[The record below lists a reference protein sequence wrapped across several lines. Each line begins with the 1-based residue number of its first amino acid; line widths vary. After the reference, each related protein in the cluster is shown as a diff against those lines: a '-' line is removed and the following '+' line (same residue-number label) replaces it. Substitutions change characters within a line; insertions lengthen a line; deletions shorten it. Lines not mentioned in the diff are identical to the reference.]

1 MVAPTVEGLSNQT
14 TFIPYQKSTWS
25 YSFPGFNML
34 NISQNASLEFYA
46 PPIDYRTQVR
56 YTISMLVQT
65 LPDTLTK
72 LALMGDATEYEPAGD
87 QPQAEQKRVP
97 YQSHSLA
104 ECITNVSTP
113 KGSKPILKTMV
124 TTACERNCNYC
135 PFRAGRSK
143 AKRLTF
149 TPDELAAGLDTLQRA
164 GQVEGMFLSS
174 GIIRGSVT
182 TQDKIIDTAEIVR
195 KRYHYQG
202 YLHLKV
208 MPGIEY
214 DQLYRLMQLADRVSV
229 NLEGPTQERLDALA
243 PKKDFQR
250 ELLSM
255 LQLAEQIRRAH
266 PYEKLAGTVT
276 QFVVG
281 AVGDTDHELLSLSNR
296 LYRQYHVTRAYYS
309 GFSPVI
315 QTPFENL
322 PPTNPLREHRLY
334 QASFL
339 LRDYGWKV
347 EDLPFLPD
355 GNMQLDMDPKRA
367 WAERYLREAPVELMT
382 ARRDELLRIPGIG
395 PVGADAI
402 LKARRQGK
410 LTSLTDLGKLGIRA
424 PQQASPYIL
433 LSGRKPLAQLSLF

>member
-1 MVAPTVEGLSNQT
+1 MHGYSALSLIVSAGLSIQGYYT
-14 TFIPYQKSTWS
+14 AIGQ
-25 YSFPGFNML
+25 SFPENDRLHF
-34 NISQNASLEFYA
+34 SLTN
-46 PPIDYRTQVR
+46 RTQVL
-56 YTISMLVQT
+56 YTIHMLVQM
-65 LPDTLTK
+65 LPDTVTK
-72 LALMGDATEYEPAGD
+72 LAQMGDAAQFEPAGD
-87 QPQAEQKRVP
+87 QPQAERNRVP
-97 YQSHSLA
+97 YQSRSLT

-113 KGSKPILKTMV
+113 KGKKPILKTMV
-124 TTACERNCNYC
+124 TTACERNCFYC
-135 PFRAGRSK
+135 PFRAGRSQM
-143 AKRLTF
+143 KRLTF

-164 GQVEGMFLSS
+164 GQVDGMFLSS
-174 GIIRGSVT
+174 GIIKGSVT
-182 TQDKIIDTAEIVR
+182 TQDKILDTAEIVR

-229 NLEGPTQERLDALA
+229 NLEGPTQERLNALA

-250 ELLSM
+250 ELLDM
-255 LQLAEQIRRAH
+255 LQLAEKIRRTH

-281 AVGDTDHELLSLSNR
+281 AVGDTDQELLSVSNR
-296 LYRQYHVTRAYYS
+296 LYRHYGLTRAYYS

-322 PPTNPLREHRLY
+322 PATDPLREHRLY

-347 EDLPFLPD
+347 EDLPFMRD
-355 GNMQLDMDPKRA
+355 GNMQLELDPKRA
-367 WAERYLREAPVELMT
+367 WAERHLREAPIEIMK
-382 ARRDELLRIPGIG
+382 ASRNQLLRVPGIG

-402 LKARRQGK
+402 VRARRLGR
-410 LTSLTDLGKLGIRA
+410 LTELSHLRQLNIHA
-424 PQQASPYIL
+424 PEQASPYIL
-433 LSGRKPLAQLSLF
+433 LDGHRPAVQMNLFQ